1 VYAVT
6 VTLSA
11 PRGVLSWQKAAPVH
25 DIPADEVPCGLVEL
39 DAEGRITGANALFRA
54 WVGTRSIEGRR
65 LAEFVDSS
73 DPERVLAS
81 GDIVFLID
89 ADGPRRPVI
98 VEGGAR
104 EGVAAVFDAT
114 RRQAV
119 EDGLLET
126 HALVRRTQ
134 NRLQLVIDASIA
146 FAAARTESELAGL
159 LADSAARAYA
169 AEESMV
175 FLADD
180 AGRFTPAAGTYP
192 FGDLAFGE
200 LLALPG
206 LSRGDVVKIAGMDRA
221 DAIAAPLGRAFASAG
236 VHSVIVA
243 PVRHEADVLGFFV
256 CFFLHPRG
264 FDEQAS
270 PLASALAG
278 QAGQVITSLRLQ
290 RQLEHAATHDE
301 ITGLPNR
308 RYLEEHLRLGRSG
321 AGSAAILFVDLDGFK
336 SVNDRFGHAVGDRLL
351 REVGERLRSSVR
363 AEHVVARYGGDEF
376 VIVAEGL
383 DGSAAE
389 LAERLR
395 RRIEEPYDAVPEHV
409 AISASIGFSVTD
421 GTGPVG
427 TDRLIRLADQAMYAA
442 KGAGGN
448 RVTAA

>member
-1 VYAVT
+1 MPLRLRWAH
-6 VTLSA
+6 
-11 PRGVLSWQKAAPVH
+11 PRILPRIPKAAPVH
-25 DIPADEVPCGLVEL
+25 DIPADDVPCGDVEL

-54 WVGTRSIEGRR
+54 WVGTLSVEGRR
-65 LAEFVDSS
+65 FAEFIDSS
-73 DPERVLAS
+73 DPERGLAV

-98 VEGGAR
+98 VEGGAS
-104 EGVAAVFDAT
+104 EGVAIVFDAT

-134 NRLQLVIDASIA
+134 NRLQLVIDAAIA
-146 FAAARTESELAGL
+146 FAAATTERDLAEL

-169 AEESMV
+169 AEESIV
-175 FLADD
+175 FLADES
-180 AGRFTPAAGTYP
+180 GRFAPAAGTYP

-206 LSRGDVVKIAGMDRA
+206 LSRGDVVKIAGTDRA
-221 DAIAAPLGRAFASAG
+221 YAIAAPLGRAFTSAG

-256 CFFLHPRG
+256 CFFLHPRA

-308 RYLEEHLRLGRSG
+308 RFLEERLQLGGSV
-321 AGSAAILFVDLDGFK
+321 AGSTAILFVDLDGFK

-351 REVGERLRSSVR
+351 REVGERLRGSVR

-376 VIVAEGL
+376 VIVADVP

-395 RRIEEPYDAVPEHV
+395 RRIEEPYDTVPEHV
-409 AISASIGFSVTD
+409 AISASIGVSVAE
-421 GTGPVG
+421 GAGPVG
-427 TDRLIRLADQAMYAA
+427 TDQLIRLADQAMYAA